1 MPGGTCKHISLYSYR
16 RAVAPLI
23 ERQLGVEHATKQLG
37 HESPA
42 ITARH
47 YIEQAATEGDCTKVL
62 DQLAP

>member
-1 MPGGTCKHISLYSYR
+1 MAT
-16 RAVAPLI
+16 LI

-47 YIEQAATEGDCTKVL
+47 YIEQAAAEGDCTKVL